1 MKYVMAIFFTFSFLF
16 LAMYGVSAVYGY
28 LFPLRYVDEIATAAT
43 TFEVDPTLVASVINS
58 ESGYDHE
65 AVSLKGAEGLMQI
78 LPSTAEYLA
87 KKLKYGEYDLKNP
100 EDNIMLGTY
109 YLSTLIDQFKDEDLA
124 LCAYNAGP
132 GNVQKWLASE
142 EYVDEEGKLTT
153 IPFEETRNYLK
164 KCERA
169 KVYYNY
175 RRGYFEMS

>member
-1 MKYVMAIFFTFSFLF
+1 MAIFFTFSFLF
-16 LAMYGVSAVYGY
+16 LAMFGVSAVYGY
-28 LFPLRYVDEIATAAT
+28 LFPLRYVDDIATAAT

-58 ESGYDHE
+58 ESRYDHE

-109 YLSTLIDQFKDEDLA
+109 YLSTLIDQFQDEDLA

-132 GNVQKWLASE
+132 GNVKNGWQAKSMWTRKENSPPYPLKRRE
-142 EYVDEEGKLTT
+142 TT
-153 IPFEETRNYLK
+153 LK
-164 KCERA
+164 SVSA
-169 KVYYNY
+169 
-175 RRGYFEMS
+175 RRSIITISADTLK